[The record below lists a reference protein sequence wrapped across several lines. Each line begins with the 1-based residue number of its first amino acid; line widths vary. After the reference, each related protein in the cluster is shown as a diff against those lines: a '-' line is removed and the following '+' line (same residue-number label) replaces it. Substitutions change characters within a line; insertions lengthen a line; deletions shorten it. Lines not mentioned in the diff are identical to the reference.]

1 MRALALTA
9 SLAVLMAIVSSHS
22 VAQPKDSAT
31 QTGSKGGTMVLIKT
45 SKGDIKVELDEA
57 KAPITVANFLG
68 YVDDGYYD
76 GTIFHRVIP
85 DFMIQGGG
93 FAPDMSQKDT
103 KAAIKNE
110 AANGLK
116 NDRGTLA
123 MARTSVVDSATGQ
136 FFISLKDNDFL
147 NHTGKNPREFGYAV
161 FAKVVEGMGTVDA
174 IAAVTTGN
182 KNGHGDVP
190 NEPVIIESIKRVE

>member
-1 MRALALTA
+1 
-9 SLAVLMAIVSSHS
+9 
-22 VAQPKDSAT
+22 
-31 QTGSKGGTMVLIKT
+31 MVLIKT

-57 KAPITVANFLG
+57 KAPISVANFLG

-93 FAPDMSQKDT
+93 FTPDMSQKDT

-174 IAAVTTGN
+174 IAAVTTGT

-190 NEPVIIESIKRVE
+190 IETVIIESIKRVE